1 MELDKG
7 CNNLK
12 NVSQVCGNISNVEQ
26 IESKVDNMV
35 KVVVTK
41 LYKGKNTDSIE
52 TVVDNDSYE
61 IYANL
66 TQIQYSS
73 VSQFP
78 KMGSDRLIY
87 VNKADNSL
95 WRYDTDTSQYSKVGN
110 FDIVNLVGTQ
120 ENPIHLG
127 EDIELGKIYFISGW
141 YKTYSSGP
149 DELPTEGKKYLCYAT
164 DIDNLGRKTIIIYGY
179 KFPSGS
185 YLATDTALPTSGSY
199 VVTSSRYADNIGYFN
214 SLSMINGRGD
224 IGNLLFTGIYAPI
237 TSGTTGQI
245 LQSNGN
251 GNAPTWVNNKSGLN
265 LEHSEFVP
273 EDYGD
278 IWSALDDSFVEMRTN
293 YGNNLANVS
302 CQDGYAVL
310 TAYNSVIDK
319 TVEFIV
325 FADENQQNAGI
336 SINIHNN
343 QTSTDT
349 NVTLTEEGFKY
360 NGNQIL
366 TSETGM
372 EKTNIENLS
381 IDTINWSALSDSS
394 PYTYSAT
401 VTAITNISDN
411 SVVELINNQA
421 VLFATYGFAIG
432 SISGQN
438 ITIYSIGQPST
449 SVTLTVGVTG

>member
-12 NVSQVCGNISNVEQ
+12 NVSQVCGSISNVEQ

-141 YKTYSSGP
+141 YRTYSSSAR
-149 DELPTEGKKYLCYAT
+149 ELPTEGNKYLCYAIG
-164 DIDNLGRKTIIIYGY
+164 IDSLNRKSIVIFGCHVSGTLSRDVNEGSGTIITTGDGY
-179 KFPSGS
+179 
-185 YLATDTALPTSGSY
+185 D
-199 VVTSSRYADNIGYFN
+199 DGYNYFS
-214 SLSMINGRGD
+214 SLSSLNGNYNPLTTR
-224 IGNLLFTGIYAPI
+224 IYAP
-237 TSGTTGQI
+237 TNSGTTGQI
-245 LQSNGN
+245 LQSNGTN
-251 GNAPTWVNNKSGLN
+251 NAPTWIDMPSGLPVT
-265 LEHSEFVP
+265 ETFMIESSSWSE
-273 EDYGD
+273 
-278 IWSALDDSFVEMRTN
+278 
-293 YGNNLANVS
+293 
-302 CQDGYAVL
+302 
-310 TAYNSVIDK
+310 
-319 TVEFIV
+319 
-325 FADENQQNAGI
+325 
-336 SINIHNN
+336 
-343 QTSTDT
+343 
-349 NVTLTEEGFKY
+349 
-360 NGNQIL
+360 
-366 TSETGM
+366 
-372 EKTNIENLS
+372 
-381 IDTINWSALSDSS
+381 LSDSS

-401 VTAITNISDN
+401 VTATTTIGTNSI
-411 SVVELINNQA
+411 VELINNQA

-438 ITIYSIGQPST
+438 ITIYSIGQPSE
-449 SVTLTVGVTG
+449 SVTLTLEVTG